1 MTKLKTTVAVTNHRP
16 IIPLVAAVQTAP
28 AGGARIA
35 RSASPVS
42 QRLPFLTFQH
52 FNVSTLASLILFFFF
67 IFALTAHAEL
77 PGQFRSQPVPHPA
90 EKCGATGDV
99 VEPPDEFPVSRAPL
113 VNTAHRKPKLVN
125 PGQPTLQGSDLV
137 FNSGWELIEAPKLSA
152 DGSTL
157 SQSGVDTADWYDA
170 TVPGTVLTTLV
181 NQGVYPDPY
190 FGLNN
195 RLIPET
201 LNKQDYWYR
210 TEFTLPESFSGRHL
224 TLQFNGINYYAE
236 VWFNGQYLGH
246 ITGAFIRGK
255 FDVTALAHADGKNVL
270 AVMIAP
276 PPDPGLLAEESMK
289 FGPREDGG
297 KLCLDGPTFQC
308 SEGWDWI
315 PPIRD
320 RDSGIWQDVVLHATG
335 PVTIEG
341 PQVITQLPLPDT
353 SHADVTV
360 RTDLHNLTDIV
371 QHGTLIGSFEG
382 VQFEQ
387 PVTLQPGE
395 TKNVAFDPRDFA
407 QLSVQNPRLWWPNG
421 YGKPE
426 LYHLNL
432 KFDCDDNRAPRVSKG
447 ASISD
452 NNRAPTVREGNDV
465 GSPVGHWPMALPLSS
480 PGAPD
485 ENISDQTTLQFGI
498 REMSY
503 EFEIKKPDGA
513 YERVE
518 YTPLLLPG
526 SGKPVIDNRR
536 YTMMYG
542 PENTARRNAA
552 ILAARGKVPT
562 TPFHWGQSQQT
573 APSLW
578 PGMEDS
584 AALKPAPDT
593 NMGMYLVIK
602 VNGRRIECIGGDW
615 GMDDAMKRVSRERL
629 EPYIR
634 LEHDAHLN
642 IIRNWAGQSTSETFY
657 DLCDQYG
664 IMVWNEFWMNTETWN
679 YTPVDHALLLR
690 NCEDAIK
697 RFRNHPSIALWCPRN
712 EGVPPEDVNQE
723 LDRMVRELDGT
734 RYYQPNSRLI
744 DLRSSGPWGNLPL
757 DQYFH
762 NLNQGFTTELGAG
775 CIPTA
780 EVMRSMMPAADL
792 WPPGDDWTYHNMHK
806 YWAGVSD
813 ITSTFERITTRYGAP
828 KGLDDC
834 CRKAQMLNYET
845 YRAIIEGFNSR
856 LWNDTSGVIIWM
868 THPSWPSMVMQLY
881 TWDYDSN
888 GSLFGAMKGA
898 EPVHIQ
904 MTLPECKIQVVNHRA
919 EPLTD
924 VTASATV
931 YDLSGHP
938 DQSTNETLT
947 ATAGDCTDAFT
958 LDFPADGA
966 HFVNLELRDSRGNLL
981 SRNFY
986 WHARDEHQLQQL
998 NSLPQVAIKGK
1009 WHLRHSANGPFIE
1022 GLIKN
1027 TGKVPAL
1034 EVRLTL
1040 RDKKNGQRILPAFYN
1055 DNYISLLPGET
1066 RKFRIDF
1073 QEGRP
1078 DSATGANNHPE
1089 ITLNG
1094 WNVKPS
1100 ALR

>member
-1 MTKLKTTVAVTNHRP
+1 MTKPKTTIVVTSHRP
-16 IIPLVAAVQTAP
+16 IIPPLP
-28 AGGARIA
+28 AGEGRGEGESLEREYHAVHGKADLAAFLFVYLLI
-35 RSASPVS
+35 
-42 QRLPFLTFQH
+42 PFVFFISTS
-52 FNVSTLASLILFFFF
+52 STLA
-67 IFALTAHAEL
+67 EQ
-77 PGQFRSQPVPHPA
+77 PGEFRPQPVPHPV

-99 VEPPDEFPVSRAPL
+99 VEPPDEFPASRAPL
-113 VNTAHRKPKLVN
+113 VNTAHRKPKLAN
-125 PGQPTLQGSDLV
+125 PGQPTLRGSDLI
-137 FNSGWELIEAPKLSA
+137 FNAGWEMIEAPKLSA

-157 SQSGVDTADWYDA
+157 SQPGVDTTDWYDA

-181 NQGVYPDPY
+181 NEGVYPDPY

-210 TEFTLPESFSGRHL
+210 TEFTLPKNFSGRHL

-255 FDVTALAHADGKNVL
+255 FDVTALAHPDGKNVL

-320 RDSGIWQDVVLHATG
+320 RDSGIWQDVMLHATG
-335 PVTIEG
+335 PVTIED

-353 SHADVTV
+353 SRADVTV
-360 RTDLHNLTDIV
+360 RTDLRNLTDTV

-395 TKNVAFDPRDFA
+395 TKDVAFNPKDFA
-407 QLSVQNPRLWWPNG
+407 QLTVHNPRLWWPNG

-432 KFDCDDNRAPRVSKG
+432 KF
-447 ASISD
+447 ASDAGDESD
-452 NNRAPTVREGNDV
+452 
-465 GSPVGHWPMALPLSS
+465 H
-480 PGAPD
+480 
-485 ENISDQTTLQFGI
+485 TTLQFGI

-503 EFEIKKPDGA
+503 EFEVKKPDGA

-518 YTPLLLPG
+518 YSPLLLPG
-526 SGKPVIDNRR
+526 SDKPVIDNRR

-542 PENTARRNAA
+542 PENTARRDAA
-552 ILAARGKVPT
+552 IQAAHGKVPT

-573 APSLW
+573 TPSLW

-584 AALKPAPDT
+584 PALKPAANT

-615 GMDDAMKRVSRERL
+615 GMDDAMKNVSREHL

-642 IIRNWAGQSTSETFY
+642 IIRNWAGQSTSEVFY

-664 IMVWNEFWMNTETWN
+664 IMVWNEFWLNTETWD
-679 YTPVDHALLLR
+679 YTAVDHALFLR
-690 NCEDAIK
+690 NCEDTIK

-712 EGVPPEDVNQE
+712 EGVPPEDVNEE
-723 LDRMVRELDGT
+723 LDRMVRELDGS

-762 NLNQGFTTELGAG
+762 NVNQGFTTELGAG

-792 WPPGDDWTYHNMHK
+792 WPPGDDWAYHNMHK

-813 ITSTFERITTRYGAP
+813 IKSTFERITTRYGAP
-828 KGLDDC
+828 ADLDDC
-834 CRKAQMLNYET
+834 SRKAQMLNYET

-904 MTLPECKIQVVNHRA
+904 MTLPECKIQVINHRA
-919 EPLTD
+919 EPLTG
-924 VTASATV
+924 VIASATI

-938 DQSTNETLT
+938 ELSTNETLT
-947 ATAGDCTDAFT
+947 ATAGDCSDAFT

-966 HFVNLELRDSRGNLL
+966 HFVNLELRDSHGSLL

-998 NSLPQVAIKGK
+998 NSLPQVAIRGK
-1009 WHLRHSANGPFIE
+1009 WHLHHSANGPFIE

-1040 RDKKNGQRILPAFYN
+1040 RDQKTGQRILPAFYD

-1066 RKFRIDF
+1066 RNFRIDF
-1073 QEGRP
+1073 RE
-1078 DSATGANNHPE
+1078 SNTNKHPE
-1089 ITLNG
+1089 ITLDG
-1094 WNVKPS
+1094 WNIKPAS
-1100 ALR
+1100 LR

>member
-1 MTKLKTTVAVTNHRP
+1 MNIYDRPNANLRAVSVIARPPATVAVPNHRTT
-16 IIPLVAAVQTAP
+16 IPQVAAVQTAP
-28 AGGARIA
+28 AGEGRGGHLHH
-35 RSASPVS
+35 
-42 QRLPFLTFQH
+42 LPSSIFHL
-52 FNVSTLASLILFFFF
+52 LLILALA
-67 IFALTAHAEL
+67 FAFTALPVLAEQ
-77 PGQFRSQPVPHPA
+77 PGEYRPQPVLHPT

-113 VNTAHRKPKLVN
+113 VNTARRKPKLPN
-125 PGQPTLQGSDLV
+125 PGQPTLRGNELV
-137 FNSGWELIEAPKLSA
+137 FDAGWEMIEAPKLTA

-157 SQSGVDTADWYDA
+157 AQPGVDTGAWYDA

-181 NQGVYPDPY
+181 NEGVYPDPY

-195 RLIPET
+195 RLIPEI

-210 TEFTLPESFSGRHL
+210 SEFTLPQNFSGRHL

-236 VWFNGQYLGH
+236 VWFNGRYLGH

-255 FDVTALAHADGKNVL
+255 FDVTSLVHAGNNVI

-320 RDSGIWQDVVLHATG
+320 RDSGIWQDVILSATG
-335 PVTIEG
+335 PVTIED
-341 PQVITQLPLPDT
+341 PQVITQLPLPDI
-353 SHADVTV
+353 SSADVTIK
-360 RTDLHNLTDIV
+360 TDLQNLSDTV
-371 QHGTLIGSFEG
+371 QQGTLEGSFEG
-382 VQFEQ
+382 VTFEQ

-395 TKNVAFDPRDFA
+395 TANVSFTPKDSA
-407 QLSVQNPRLWWPNG
+407 QLTVQHPRLWWPNG
-421 YGKPE
+421 YGKQD
-426 LYHLNL
+426 LYHLTL
-432 KFDCDDNRAPRVSKG
+432 SFHL
-447 ASISD
+447 
-452 NNRAPTVREGNDV
+452 V
-465 GSPVGHWPMALPLSS
+465 GRTSRSA
-480 PGAPD
+480 
-485 ENISDQTTLQFGI
+485 ISDQTSLQFGI

-503 EFEIKKPDGA
+503 EFEVKKPDDS

-518 YTPLLLPG
+518 YTPLLLPQ
-526 SGKPVIDNRR
+526 SDKPVIDNRR

-542 PENTARRNAA
+542 PENTTRRNAA
-552 ILAARGKVPT
+552 ILAAHGKVPK
-562 TPFHWGQSQQT
+562 TPFHWGQDQQT
-573 APSLW
+573 TPGLW

-584 AALKPAPDT
+584 PALKPAADT

-615 GMDDAMKRVSRERL
+615 GMDDAMKNVSREHL
-629 EPYIR
+629 EPYLR

-642 IIRNWAGQSTSETFY
+642 IIRNWAGQSTSEAFY
-657 DLCDQYG
+657 DLCDKYG

-697 RFRNHPSIALWCPRN
+697 RFRNHPCIALWCPRN
-712 EGVPPEDVNQE
+712 EGVPPEDVNQA

-734 RYYQPNSRLI
+734 RYYQPNSRLV

-775 CIPTA
+775 CIPSA

-792 WPPGDDWTYHNMHK
+792 WPPGDVWTYHNMHK
-806 YWAGVSD
+806 HWAGVSD
-813 ITSTFERITTRYGAP
+813 IDSTFERITTRYGAP
-828 KGLDDC
+828 TDLDDC

-856 LWNDTSGVIIWM
+856 LWNNCSGVIMWM

-881 TWDYDSN
+881 TWDYDVN

-904 MTLPECKIQVVNHRA
+904 MTLPECKIQVINHRA
-919 EPLTD
+919 ESLD
-924 VTASATV
+924 NVTATATI
-931 YDLSGHP
+931 YDLSGYAE
-938 DQSTNETLT
+938 QSTNETLT
-947 ATAGDCTDAFT
+947 AAAGNCTDAFT

-966 HFVNLELRDSRGNLL
+966 HFVNLELRDHDGKLL

-998 NSLPQVAIKGK
+998 NSLPQVAVKGK
-1009 WHLRHSANGPFIE
+1009 WRVRAVGRRSRAAQTDSIIE
-1022 GLIKN
+1022 GCITN

-1034 EVRLTL
+1034 EIRLTL
-1040 RDKKNGQRILPAFYN
+1040 RDHKTGQRILPAYYD

-1066 RKFRIDF
+1066 RNFRIEFREVD
-1073 QEGRP
+1073 
-1078 DSATGANNHPE
+1078 ANKHPE
-1089 ITLNG
+1089 ITLDG
-1094 WNVKPS
+1094 WNIKEKI
-1100 ALR
+1100 

>member
-1 MTKLKTTVAVTNHRP
+1 
-16 IIPLVAAVQTAP
+16 
-28 AGGARIA
+28 
-35 RSASPVS
+35 
-42 QRLPFLTFQH
+42 
-52 FNVSTLASLILFFFF
+52 
-67 IFALTAHAEL
+67 
-77 PGQFRSQPVPHPA
+77 
-90 EKCGATGDV
+90 
-99 VEPPDEFPVSRAPL
+99 
-113 VNTAHRKPKLVN
+113 VNTAHRKPKLIN
-125 PGQPTLQGSDLV
+125 PGQPALRGNDLV
-137 FNSGWELIEAPKLSA
+137 FDAGWEMIEAPKLHT
-152 DGSTL
+152 DGSIL
-157 SQSGVDTADWYDA
+157 SQPGVDTTDWYDA

-181 NQGVYPDPY
+181 NEGVYPDPY

-195 RLIPET
+195 RLIPEA

-210 TEFTLPESFSGRHL
+210 TEFTLPKNFSGRHL

-246 ITGAFIRGK
+246 ITGAFIRGT
-255 FDVTALAHADGKNVL
+255 FDVASLAHDGKNVL

-320 RDSGIWQDVVLHATG
+320 RDSGIWQDVILRATG
-335 PVTIEG
+335 PVTIDD

-353 SHADVTV
+353 SSADVTV
-360 RTDLHNLTDIV
+360 KTDLQNLSDSI
-371 QHGTLIGSFEG
+371 QKGTLKGTFEG

-395 TKNVAFDPRDFA
+395 ATNVCFDPEKFS
-407 QLSVQNPRLWWPNG
+407 QLTVRNPRLWWPNG
-421 YGKPE
+421 YGKQE
-426 LYHLNL
+426 LYHLAL
-432 KFDCDDNRAPRVSKG
+432 KFVSDDG
-447 ASISD
+447 DDSD
-452 NNRAPTVREGNDV
+452 HA
-465 GSPVGHWPMALPLSS
+465 ALR
-480 PGAPD
+480 
-485 ENISDQTTLQFGI
+485 FGI

-503 EFEIKKPDGA
+503 EFEVKKPDDS

-518 YTPLLLPG
+518 YTPLLLPRSNG
-526 SGKPVIDNRR
+526 PVIDNRR

-552 ILAARGKVPT
+552 IAAAGGKIPK

-573 APSLW
+573 TPGLW

-584 AALKPAPDT
+584 PALKPVGDT

-615 GMDDAMKRVSRERL
+615 GMDDAMKNVSREHL

-642 IIRNWAGQSTSETFY
+642 IIRNWAGQSTSEAFY
-657 DLCDQYG
+657 DLCDEYG
-664 IMVWNEFWMNTETWN
+664 IMVWNEFWLNTETWD
-679 YTPVDHALLLR
+679 YTAVNHALFLR
-690 NCEDAIK
+690 NCEDTIK

-712 EGVPPEDVNQE
+712 EGVPPEDVNQA

-762 NLNQGFTTELGAG
+762 NVNQGFTTELGAS
-775 CIPTA
+775 CIPSA
-780 EVMRSMMPAADL
+780 EVMRTMMPAADL

-806 YWAGVSD
+806 HWSGVSD
-813 ITSTFERITTRYGAP
+813 IQSTFERITTRYGAP
-828 KGLDDC
+828 TGIDDC

-845 YRAIIEGFNSR
+845 YRALIEGFNSR

-881 TWDYDSN
+881 TWDYDVN

-904 MTLPECKIQVVNHRA
+904 MTLPECKIQVINHRA
-919 EPLTD
+919 EPLKN
-924 VTASATV
+924 VIARATIF
-931 YDLSGHP
+931 DLSGQAE
-938 DQSTNETLT
+938 QSTNETLT
-947 ATAGDCTDAFT
+947 APAGDCTDAFT

-966 HFVNLELRDSRGNLL
+966 HFVNLELRDANGNLL

-998 NSLPQVAIKGK
+998 NSLPQVAVKGK
-1009 WHLRHSANGPFIE
+1009 WHLRHAANRPFIE
-1022 GLIKN
+1022 GRITN
-1027 TGKVPAL
+1027 SGKVPAL

-1040 RDKKNGQRILPAFYN
+1040 RDAKTGERILPAYYD

-1066 RKFRIDF
+1066 RKFRVEF
-1073 QEGRP
+1073 GAGQA
-1078 DSATGANNHPE
+1078 DSAMDARKHPE
-1089 ITLNG
+1089 ITLDG
-1094 WNVKPS
+1094 WNIKPS
-1100 ALR
+1100 TSR